1 MPPGRAAAPS
11 PASSAPRLGARPAA
25 PSPPASDAS
34 RPTLLHPDLPFPAR
48 ALPQGPGML
57 RFTPDSAVTE
67 LPAGVLVAEPLPHLP
82 VQVVVLVA
90 RVFRVDEALEASDD
104 LADYARALAALR
116 QLLRL

>member
-34 RPTLLHPDLPFPAR
+34 RPTSPHPALPFPAR

-57 RFTPDSAVTE
+57 RFTPDSAIGNLDARDDVRPR
-67 LPAGVLVAEPLPHLP
+67 PAHQVRLDPLPRAPLAS
-82 VQVVVLVA
+82 VL
-90 RVFRVDEALEASDD
+90 RVKPALETGS
-104 LADYARALAALR
+104 REAAG
-116 QLLRL
+116 

>member
-34 RPTLLHPDLPFPAR
+34 RPTSLHPELPFPAR

-57 RFTPDSAVTE
+57 HFTPDSAQTFG
-67 LPAGVLVAEPLPHLP
+67 LSPRNAKNLIFSAGSTSMFPSSQMLMD
-82 VQVVVLVA
+82 VV
-90 RVFRVDEALEASDD
+90 
-104 LADYARALAALR
+104 YLAATLWAMAEAG
-116 QLLRL
+116 